1 MKEKQNVFELVEEII
16 DIKTWFTISRIYVS
30 SCFARD
36 FSQVKIKLSLNFS
49 SHYTFE
55 YICIL
60 FQHFKKMVAY
70 F

>member
-16 DIKTWFTISRIYVS
+16 DIKTWFIIGTIYVS
-30 SCFARD
+30 SNFASD

-60 FQHFKKMVAY
+60 FQYFIKMMAY